1 MAAAAPAA
9 EVDIP
14 LVVDDDELYL
24 AELFVEEA
32 EREYMERSFMYPYTK
47 EGQELRQIM
56 SVDGYDMGPYK
67 ENIPYWEWV
76 MGGDEWITLFEDLDD
91 YEFDGVDFSSAKMP
105 VSPPR
110 RILWP
115 TWRDTSN
122 GDVSIFPRSSEN
134 LAPTKQT
141 GVFNTVQALAQD
153 SQRRNSE

>member
-32 EREYMERSFMYPYTK
+32 EREYKERSFMYTYTK

-56 SVDGYDMGPYK
+56 SQPEYDLGPYK

-76 MGGDEWITLFEDLDD
+76 MGGDEWITV
-91 YEFDGVDFSSAKMP
+91 G
-105 VSPPR
+105 PR
-110 RILWP
+110 
-115 TWRDTSN
+115 
-122 GDVSIFPRSSEN
+122 
-134 LAPTKQT
+134 
-141 GVFNTVQALAQD
+141 
-153 SQRRNSE
+153 